1 MKNRKKIP
9 LLVLIMVVIMV
20 FSACNGQ
27 IVSNS
32 SSVSTTSPE
41 ETTQETTS
49 TDATEVDTQEN
60 TEKQETS
67 SASEN
72 TISENSI
79 SENSVSENE
88 IAIAYK
94 TFDEAKTMYV
104 ISPVNVRKGPST
116 DYDIVSHLATQQ
128 EVKVTGQADNNGWYQ
143 IMIDNEQAYVSNH
156 YLSDTLIETPPAPQT
171 AAANA
176 PQKQKTPS
184 EGGTIMV
191 GDSRFVQMQTAVSGG
206 GCAWV
211 CENSKGYDWFVEKA
225 IPRIDAAV
233 GKGTR
238 IVINLGVNDPGNVK
252 KYAETV
258 NAKAAEWVS
267 KGASVYYVSVNP
279 VWENPYTTEEQVTTF
294 NSTMPS
300 LLSGVGWIDTHSWLI
315 TNGYR
320 VVDGLH
326 YDDPT
331 YVNIYNLIMG
341 SI

>member
-184 EGGTIMV
+184 GGGTIMV
-191 GDSRFVQMQTAVSGG
+191 GDLYRCRQLFPAEDVHGYVKIQRGMTGLLKRQFQELMQPL
-206 GCAWV
+206 
-211 CENSKGYDWFVEKA
+211 EKE
-225 IPRIDAAV
+225 R
-233 GKGTR
+233 G
-238 IVINLGVNDPGNVK
+238 L
-252 KYAETV
+252 
-258 NAKAAEWVS
+258 
-267 KGASVYYVSVNP
+267 
-279 VWENPYTTEEQVTTF
+279 
-294 NSTMPS
+294 S
-300 LLSGVGWIDTHSWLI
+300 LILE
-315 TNGYR
+315 
-320 VVDGLH
+320 
-326 YDDPT
+326 
-331 YVNIYNLIMG
+331 
-341 SI
+341 